1 MLGDCH
7 IHLALDGYDYKAA
20 LGRHREAVDD
30 EPIHVALARY
40 RELGVTFLRDG
51 GDKFGVSRRAK
62 ELAPQYGIDY
72 RSPIF
77 PIHRKGRYGGFIGRG
92 YDDLTEYRQ
101 LVAEA
106 KAQGADFI
114 KLMLSGIM
122 DFSHFGVISD
132 EPLPP
137 SEVHDLVAIA
147 HDAGFPVMAHVNGA
161 DRMAAALDAG
171 IDSLEH
177 GGYANDEV
185 LHQLA
190 ESNAVWVPT
199 LVTIAN
205 LRGAGRFP
213 EEDVQLL
220 TRLHMGNIAAAH
232 RYGAVIA
239 LGSDAGAWRVP
250 HGSGTADELA
260 LLTEVLGPD
269 ATEILQIGEKILC
282 QRFSFC

>member
-30 EPIHVALARY
+30 EPIHAALARY

-51 GDKFGVSRRAK
+51 GDKFGVSRRAR

-92 YDDLTEYRQ
+92 YDNLTEYRQ

-190 ESNAVWVPT
+190 
-199 LVTIAN
+199 
-205 LRGAGRFP
+205 
-213 EEDVQLL
+213 
-220 TRLHMGNIAAAH
+220 
-232 RYGAVIA
+232 
-239 LGSDAGAWRVP
+239 
-250 HGSGTADELA
+250 
-260 LLTEVLGPD
+260 
-269 ATEILQIGEKILC
+269 
-282 QRFSFC
+282 

>member
-30 EPIHVALARY
+30 EPIHAALARY

-190 ESNAVWVPT
+190 ESNAV
-199 LVTIAN
+199 
-205 LRGAGRFP
+205 
-213 EEDVQLL
+213 
-220 TRLHMGNIAAAH
+220 
-232 RYGAVIA
+232 
-239 LGSDAGAWRVP
+239 
-250 HGSGTADELA
+250 
-260 LLTEVLGPD
+260 
-269 ATEILQIGEKILC
+269 
-282 QRFSFC
+282 